1 MKVRFGPAGF
11 GMPALDGLDKV
22 KKLGLEAAEVEF
34 TYGVRMSN
42 KLAFQVGEKAKKLGI
57 KLSVHAPYYVNLNSE
72 KKSTIKTSKNHILAS
87 CERGH
92 HLGASVIVFHPAYYG
107 KKDPKKCFENVKK
120 AIIDMHKV
128 IKQKKWKIKLAP
140 ETTGKVSQFGSVEE
154 IMKLKRQTGCSIC
167 VDFAH
172 LYARHQGK
180 IDYNEIFSKLK
191 SVGSLHCHFSGIIY
205 GAKGERSHKNVDK
218 AHFMPLA
225 KTLKKYKKNAV
236 IICESPSIYRDAVKM
251 MKWFRGK

>member
-22 KKLGLEAAEVEF
+22 KKLRLDAAEVEF

-42 KLAFQVGEKAKKLGI
+42 KLAKQVGEKAKKLDI

-72 KKSTIKTSKNHILAS
+72 KKSTVKTSKNHILAS

-92 HLGASVIVFHPAYYG
+92 YLGASVIVFHAAYYG
-107 KKDPKKCFENVKK
+107 KKEPKKCFENVKK
-120 AIIDMHKV
+120 AIQDMQKV
-128 IKQKKWKIKLAP
+128 IKQKRWKVKLAP
-140 ETTGKVSQFGSVEE
+140 ETTGKTSQFGSVEE

-172 LYARHQGK
+172 LYARYQGK
-180 IDYNEIFSKLK
+180 IDYNDILKKVK
-191 SVGSLHCHFSGIIY
+191 SVGLLHCHFSGINY
-205 GAKGERSHKNVDK
+205 GPKGERSHKNMTK
-218 AHFMPLA
+218 QYFMPLA
-225 KTLKKYKKNAV
+225 KALKKYKKNAV
-236 IICESPSIYRDAVKM
+236 IICESPSIYGDAVKM
-251 MKWFRGK
+251 MKWFKGR